1 MKYSRRQSLTD
12 QQALEIYP
20 ILDKAL
26 ELPYGKAIVLPCT
39 ASRAEYLS
47 RVITGEKHRN
57 AIESIAIYSPGDFLY
72 GKGLYYHIVA
82 DSHAKGLIVAHV
94 EIPPDSLI
102 MRIVRCA
109 AEKQPV
115 KYLTKYGTALSRLN
129 RMKERYHEILGCVF
143 IDEVSESFKHASIKE
158 EELVVIDI
166 DVNVATV
173 PAPTKEERA
182 KAKVNKIFR

>member
-12 QQALEIYP
+12 RQALEIYP
-20 ILDKAL
+20 IIDKAL
-26 ELPYGKAIVLPCT
+26 ELPYGKAVVLPC
-39 ASRAEYLS
+39 AFSRAEYLS

-57 AIESIAIYSPGDFLY
+57 AIESIPMYSPGDFLY
-72 GKGLYYHIVA
+72 GKGLYYHVIA
-82 DSHAKGLIVAHV
+82 DPHAKGLIVAHV

-129 RMKERYHEILGCVF
+129 RMKERYPEILGQVF
-143 IDEVSESFKHASIKE
+143 VDEASESFNYADIKE
-158 EELVVIDI
+158 EELVIIDI
-166 DVNVATV
+166 DVNTDTV

-182 KAKVNKIFR
+182 KATR